1 MADERKPSNGD
12 APDTS
17 VDTSVEEAIRE
28 ATSIEQARDRE
39 QASPGALLRGA
50 RLAKKLETKEVAATL
65 NVDPWMLDAL
75 EHDEYAALGAPVFA
89 KGHLRKYAAALGLDD
104 SDVLVAYYQREGARE
119 APPLVAE
126 SILRV
131 EAARGRGLGWVA
143 PSLGVLA
150 LSVIALALFLYFQ
163 PNDSAESARAA
174 TPQPETVVSVSGAE
188 RSQQLRL
195 PSAAAPSESAAT
207 PPPVQAPSSNTAAST
222 TAITPQPLVTSKP
235 VSVARVDTPAPQP
248 VTAPERAAPEP
259 QPDQAPAQAAP
270 SRASQVRVTLNFDGD
285 SWVEIYDSERR
296 KLLYDMG
303 RAGSRRTVT
312 GDGPLQVFLGKASD
326 VDVRVN
332 GQPYTVERITS
343 RGTARFYV
351 DRTGR

>member
-1 MADERKPSNGD
+1 
-12 APDTS
+12 
-17 VDTSVEEAIRE
+17 
-28 ATSIEQARDRE
+28 
-39 QASPGALLRGA
+39 L
-50 RLAKKLETKEVAATL
+50 RLAQDAA
-65 NVDPWMLDAL
+65 
-75 EHDEYAALGAPVFA
+75 
-89 KGHLRKYAAALGLDD
+89 
-104 SDVLVAYYQREGARE
+104 Q
-119 APPLVAE
+119 
-126 SILRV
+126 
-131 EAARGRGLGWVA
+131 
-143 PSLGVLA
+143 
-150 LSVIALALFLYFQ
+150 
-163 PNDSAESARAA
+163 SARAA